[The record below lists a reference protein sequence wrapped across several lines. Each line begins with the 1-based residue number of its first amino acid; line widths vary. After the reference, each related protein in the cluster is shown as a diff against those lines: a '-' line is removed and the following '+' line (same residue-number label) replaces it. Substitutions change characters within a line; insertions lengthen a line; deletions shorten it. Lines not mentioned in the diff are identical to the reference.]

1 MNKLTSLFLLIIGMA
16 LILPSC
22 QIDNLSNT
30 QYEPEFAFPL
40 AQISFTM
47 EDALSQFKENSV
59 LTVDPDG
66 LIRLKYKGDL
76 LTKTTEDVFA
86 SINDAIGQN
95 IPIILAMDTTV
106 LPAAFPDGL
115 NVERMNLKRGTLYY
129 ALQSKHP
136 LPVHVEIKA
145 LNLIK
150 DGEPLTYNIDIPA
163 YVSGDAIVSTNMFTP
178 SDLNGYS
185 IIPND
190 EGEISFT
197 KVITDSNGDHI
208 DLEFQAVVLQD
219 LEYSY
224 ADGYLG
230 NYGYDQDRDTI
241 EIDFFNS
248 WIQGDIYFEDP
259 TITIL
264 FENSFGI
271 PTRSVINTF
280 DVLTVN
286 GDVLPLESPFISD
299 GIDFPYPAF
308 DEIGAV
314 KRTTFVFN
322 KDNSNIAEI
331 LGAGPLALDYDV
343 DALTNPDNDTSITGF
358 VTDSSYYKVQVE
370 VDLPLYGSA
379 LNFLAR
385 DTFDLDVSSF
395 DNAFEGE
402 IKIITENSIPLEA
415 LMQGYF
421 LDNNGSIL
429 DSLYEAA
436 TGVIAAAN
444 IDNNGFSTG
453 SKKAETFIT
462 LDKDKLEAL
471 KLAKKL
477 IVSASFSTTS
487 QGSVPVKITN
497 NQDLAIRMG
506 MRVKVQK

>member
-1 MNKLTSLFLLIIGMA
+1 MNKLTNLFILIVSMVF
-16 LILPSC
+16 ILPAC
-22 QIDNLSNT
+22 QLDTLSDVK
-30 QYEPEFAFPL
+30 YEPEFAFPL

-59 LTVDPDG
+59 LTVDADG
-66 LIRLKYKGDL
+66 LLRLKYKGDI

-86 SINDAIGQN
+86 SINDALGQD
-95 IPIILAMDTTV
+95 ILVPLVMDTTA

-115 NVERMNLKRGTLYY
+115 NVERMDLKAGVFYY
-129 ALQSKHP
+129 VLQSKNP
-136 LPVHVEIKA
+136 LPVHVEIRA
-145 LNLIK
+145 LSIEK
-150 DGEPLTYNIDIPA
+150 DGVPLTYNVDMPA
-163 YVSGDAIVSTNMFTP
+163 YVSGAAISATNMFTP
-178 SDLNGYS
+178 TDLNGYS
-185 IIPND
+185 IIPNQD
-190 EGEISFT
+190 GEIVFT
-197 KVITDSNGDHI
+197 KTITDSNGDPV
-208 DLEFQAVVLQD
+208 DLELQGIVLQN

-241 EIDFFNS
+241 DIDFFNS
-248 WIQGDIYFEDP
+248 WIQGNIYFKDP

-280 DVLTVN
+280 DVITVN
-286 GDVLPLESPFISD
+286 GDVLPLESAFISD

-308 DEIGAV
+308 DEIGTV
-314 KRTTFVFN
+314 KKTSFVFN

-370 VDLPLYGSA
+370 VDLPLYGTA
-379 LNFLAR
+379 FDFLAQ
-385 DTFDLDVSSF
+385 DTFDIDVSSF

-402 IKIITENSIPLEA
+402 IKIITENSIPLGA

-421 LDNNGSIL
+421 LDSNGIIL
-429 DSLYEAA
+429 DSLYSEA
-436 TGVIAAAN
+436 TGVIAAAGV
-444 IDNNGFSTG
+444 DNNGFSTG
-453 SKKAETFIT
+453 AVKAETFIT
-462 LDKDKLEAL
+462 LDKDKLNAL
-471 KLAKKL
+471 KTAKQL
-477 IVSASFSTTS
+477 IVTASFSTTS
-487 QGSVPVKITN
+487 EGTTPVKITN

-506 MRVKVQK
+506 MRVKVEK